1 MRIHRRD
8 AETQSQEEERVNREP
23 HEIYEPRERR
33 QNGRWLWTKWTEPES
48 KASAECTRWRV
59 RSHSHR
65 RFGFWSVRLYA
76 NLFAYMRT
84 FWRILEKN
92 IFFPAL
98 WPSITGTQWVGDVSE
113 MEWRSIG
120 ELGNGSRQK
129 WVEGEPPGRGGFS
142 RGTKPD

>member
-84 FWRILEKN
+84 FWRILKKN
-92 IFFPAL
+92 IFSRRCGRRLRAH
-98 WPSITGTQWVGDVSE
+98 
-113 MEWRSIG
+113 
-120 ELGNGSRQK
+120 NGWGMCQK
-129 WVEGEPPGRGGFS
+129 WSGGVLEY
-142 RGTKPD
+142 